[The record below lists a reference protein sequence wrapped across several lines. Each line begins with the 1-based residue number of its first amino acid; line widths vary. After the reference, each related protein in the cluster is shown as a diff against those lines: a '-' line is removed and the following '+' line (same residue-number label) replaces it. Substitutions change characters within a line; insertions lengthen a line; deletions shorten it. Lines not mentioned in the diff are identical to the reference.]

1 MILLSPGSINN
12 YLGYASGCLYEVTL
26 RKVEEF
32 FIVSS
37 FVFCLFCLEEGMLMV
52 VVFETVSLC
61 SSSRLGV
68 PV

>member
-37 FVFCLFCLEEGMLMV
+37 FVFCEISGRKEFAGM
-52 VVFETVSLC
+52 
-61 SSSRLGV
+61 RA
-68 PV
+68 